1 MPSVEAS
8 NAVSYK
14 IKKLNNAAIERI
26 VMPEHGIVSKGVPY
40 PRTRATIVPRPFF
53 GQSLV
58 CAEQI
63 PARR

>member
-40 PRTRATIVPRPFF
+40 PRTRATIARPPFF
-53 GQSLV
+53 DHLLL

-63 PARR
+63 VERH